1 MKNLKELLHQVR
13 VVKFRGQPDSDI
25 RYISFDTRQVGADD
39 VFVALKGTKS
49 DGHDFIPVAVNQGA
63 KAVICERLPEIMKDD
78 VCYVEVEDSHEALGI
93 IASAFYGNPSGKLK
107 LIGVT
112 GTNGKTTIATL
123 LFRISKAIG
132 YKAGLLSTIAV
143 VSEERSRTA
152 THTTPDPLQINQA
165 LYEMANEGCEY
176 AFMEVSSHSAA
187 QNRIAGLTFSGG
199 IFTNLTH
206 DHLDY
211 HKDFKAYL
219 EAKRSF
225 FNVLP
230 EDAFALFNAD
240 DKNGRI
246 IVQNTRAAKYSYGL
260 KTMADFRAS
269 VIESHLEGN
278 LLRIE
283 NHEIWTKLPGL
294 FNAYNVLA
302 VYTAAVLSGMPENN
316 VLKAISEQ
324 SSVPGRFDI
333 IKSERGITGIVDYAH
348 TPDALENVL
357 NAINRIRSS
366 RNRVITIVGAGGN
379 RDKEKRPLM
388 AKIGAE
394 MSDRLILTSDNPR
407 DEDPDDIIKDM
418 KKGVD
423 NAFEKNVLTITD
435 REEAIR
441 TACAFAVKG
450 DIILLA
456 GKGHEDYQEVRGV
469 KRHFDDKEVLLKY
482 MK

>member
-143 VSEERSRTA
+143 VIEERSRTA